1 MKKLMMIAVLVV
13 SSVAFAQNIEPKFE
27 ELDGI
32 VQATFYHDNG
42 NVQQEGYYEN
52 GKLDGKWISYDQNG
66 NKIAVGMYSNG
77 IKVGN
82 WFFWNSDGMYEVNY
96 SKNDIVSITKWNKN
110 PVAFRD

>member
-13 SSVAFAQNIEPKFE
+13 SSVTFAQEKAPKFVE
-27 ELDGI
+27 EDGI
-32 VQATFYHDNG
+32 VKATFYHDNG
-42 NVQQEGYYEN
+42 QIQQEGYYLD
-52 GKLDGKWISYDQNG
+52 GKLDGKWISYDENG
-66 NKIAVGMYSNG
+66 SKTAVGIYSNG

-82 WFFWNSDGMYEVNY
+82 WYFWNSDGMYEVNY